1 MTEQYDEDLTNLTDP
16 TPSDLSEESSLEAAI
31 DDEDEDEDPDVEPG
45 AEGPE
50 GTGVEG
56 ADDILEEE
64 RDRDAEDDSFY
75 DSDYPSGLGEDD
87 SAAAEQGN
95 RDGDE
100 MVSEGDDAEE
110 VSELDGDT
118 EDVDAL
124 GGVDEDI
131 AADGVDLD
139 GTDGGED
146 PLSGEALG

>member
-1 MTEQYDEDLTNLTDP
+1 MVKRQ
-16 TPSDLSEESSLEAAI
+16 TP
-31 DDEDEDEDPDVEPG
+31 DD
-45 AEGPE
+45 
-50 GTGVEG
+50 
-56 ADDILEEE
+56 DD
-64 RDRDAEDDSFY
+64 
-75 DSDYPSGLGEDD
+75 GE
-87 SAAAEQGN
+87 AEQGDSK
-95 RDGDE
+95 RSRAGAAK
-100 MVSEGDDAEE
+100 GDDAEE